1 MAHIISIYFT
11 KFNGHFLCLQ
21 LVIKYFFIT
30 SFDWKNI
37 MEDSIHLQNSF
48 LTETVLNNT
57 IDELK
62 KLNLSSKDYI
72 NLADSLLDIA
82 ISGHK
87 TRQVEEE
94 VNYSIDKK
102 IDFPIIFE
110 DIVINKFDNKKH
122 KKLLE
127 EWTNNEF
134 GKEFLLSRID
144 NVERNLDELISD
156 KTNIFGIIE
165 NEDKIPIGIM
175 GYLHYDKLN
184 NKAELRKLIGNRNYS
199 GKGFGKKATK
209 AWVSFGLNKLKLRKI
224 FIYTFDTN
232 LRNIRINRELGF
244 NLEGVF
250 KSENMDR
257 DTPKDIL
264 RMALITK

>member
-1 MAHIISIYFT
+1 
-11 KFNGHFLCLQ
+11 
-21 LVIKYFFIT
+21 
-30 SFDWKNI
+30 
-37 MEDSIHLQNSF
+37 MEDSIHIQNSF

-57 IDELK
+57 INELK
-62 KLNLSSKDYI
+62 KLKLSQKDYV
-72 NLADSLLDIA
+72 NLANALLDIA
-82 ISGHK
+82 INGHK
-87 TRQVEEE
+87 TPQVEEE
-94 VNYSIDKK
+94 VNYLIDKK
-102 IDFPIIFE
+102 IDFPITFE
-110 DIVINKFDNKKH
+110 DITINKFDKKKH
-122 KKLLE
+122 KKFLE

-144 NVERNLDELISD
+144 NVERSIEELIND
-156 KTNIFGIIE
+156 KANIFGIIE
-165 NEDKIPIGIM
+165 TQDKIPIGVL

-184 NKAELRKLIGNRNYS
+184 NKAELRKLIGNRDYS

-209 AWVSFGLNKLKLRKI
+209 AWVTFGLNKLKLRKI

-250 KSENMDR
+250 KAENLDK

>member
-1 MAHIISIYFT
+1 
-11 KFNGHFLCLQ
+11 
-21 LVIKYFFIT
+21 
-30 SFDWKNI
+30 
-37 MEDSIHLQNSF
+37 MEDSIHIQNSF
-48 LTETVLNNT
+48 LTETVLNN
-57 IDELK
+57 IINELK
-62 KLNLSSKDYI
+62 KLKLSQKDYV
-72 NLADSLLDIA
+72 NLANALLDIA
-82 ISGHK
+82 INGHK
-87 TRQVEEE
+87 TPEVEEE
-94 VNYSIDKK
+94 VNYLIDKK
-102 IDFPIIFE
+102 IDFPITFE
-110 DIVINKFDNKKH
+110 DITINKFDKKKH
-122 KKLLE
+122 KKFLE

-144 NVERNLDELISD
+144 NVERSIEELIND
-156 KTNIFGIIE
+156 KANIFGIIE
-165 NEDKIPIGIM
+165 TQDKIPIGVL

-184 NKAELRKLIGNRNYS
+184 NKAELRKLIGNRDYS

-209 AWVSFGLNKLKLRKI
+209 AWVTFGLNKLKLRKI

-250 KSENMDR
+250 KAENLDK

>member
-1 MAHIISIYFT
+1 
-11 KFNGHFLCLQ
+11 
-21 LVIKYFFIT
+21 
-30 SFDWKNI
+30 
-37 MEDSIHLQNSF
+37 MEDSIHIQNSF

-57 IDELK
+57 INELK
-62 KLNLSSKDYI
+62 KLKLSQKDYV
-72 NLADSLLDIA
+72 NLANALLDIA
-82 ISGHK
+82 INGHK
-87 TRQVEEE
+87 TPEVEEE
-94 VNYSIDKK
+94 VNYLIDKK
-102 IDFPIIFE
+102 IDFPITFE
-110 DIVINKFDNKKH
+110 DITINKFDKKKH
-122 KKLLE
+122 KKFLE

-144 NVERNLDELISD
+144 NVERSIEELIND
-156 KTNIFGIIE
+156 KANIFGIIE
-165 NEDKIPIGIM
+165 TQDKIPIGVL

-184 NKAELRKLIGNRNYS
+184 NKAELRKLIGNRDYS

-209 AWVSFGLNKLKLRKI
+209 AWVTFGLNKLKLRKI

-250 KSENMDR
+250 KAENLDK

>member
-1 MAHIISIYFT
+1 M
-11 KFNGHFLCLQ
+11 
-21 LVIKYFFIT
+21 
-30 SFDWKNI
+30 D
-37 MEDSIHLQNSF
+37 DSIHIQNSF

-57 IDELK
+57 ITELK
-62 KLNLSSKDYI
+62 KLNLSPKDYV
-72 NLADSLLDIA
+72 NLANALLDIA
-82 ISGHK
+82 INGHK
-87 TRQVEEE
+87 TPQVEEE

-102 IDFPIIFE
+102 IDFPIRYE
-110 DIVINKFDNKKH
+110 DITINKFDNKKH
-122 KKLLE
+122 KKFLE

-144 NVERNLDELISD
+144 NVERSLDELIND
-156 KTNIFGIIE
+156 KANIFGIIE
-165 NEDKIPIGIM
+165 TQDKVPIGVL

-184 NKAELRKLIGNRNYS
+184 NKAELRKLIGNRDYS

-209 AWVSFGLNKLKLRKI
+209 AWVTFGLNKLKLRKI

-250 KSENMDR
+250 KAENLDK

>member
-1 MAHIISIYFT
+1 
-11 KFNGHFLCLQ
+11 
-21 LVIKYFFIT
+21 
-30 SFDWKNI
+30 
-37 MEDSIHLQNSF
+37 MEDSIHIQNSF

-57 IDELK
+57 INELK
-62 KLNLSSKDYI
+62 KLNLSPKDYV
-72 NLADSLLDIA
+72 NLANALLDIA
-82 ISGHK
+82 INGHK
-87 TRQVEEE
+87 TPQVEEE

-102 IDFPIIFE
+102 IDFPITYE
-110 DIVINKFDNKKH
+110 DITISKFDNKKH
-122 KKLLE
+122 KKFLE

-144 NVERNLDELISD
+144 NVERSLDELIND
-156 KTNIFGIIE
+156 KANIFGIIE
-165 NEDKIPIGIM
+165 TQDKVPIGVL
-175 GYLHYDKLN
+175 GYLHHDKLN
-184 NKAELRKLIGNRNYS
+184 NKAELRKLIGNRDYS

-209 AWVSFGLNKLKLRKI
+209 AWVTFGLNKLKLRKI

-250 KSENMDR
+250 KAENLDK

>member
-1 MAHIISIYFT
+1 
-11 KFNGHFLCLQ
+11 
-21 LVIKYFFIT
+21 
-30 SFDWKNI
+30 
-37 MEDSIHLQNSF
+37 MEDSIHIQNSF

-57 IDELK
+57 IKELK
-62 KLNLSSKDYI
+62 KLNLSPKDYV
-72 NLADSLLDIA
+72 NLANALLDIA
-82 ISGHK
+82 INGHK
-87 TRQVEEE
+87 TPQVEEE
-94 VNYSIDKK
+94 VNYLIDKK
-102 IDFPIIFE
+102 IDFPITYE
-110 DIVINKFDNKKH
+110 DITINKFDKKKH
-122 KKLLE
+122 KKFLE

-144 NVERNLDELISD
+144 NVERSLDELIND
-156 KTNIFGIIE
+156 KSNIFGIIE
-165 NEDKIPIGIM
+165 TQDKIPIGVL

-184 NKAELRKLIGNRNYS
+184 NKAELRKLIGNRDYS

-209 AWVSFGLNKLKLRKI
+209 AWVTFGLNKLKLRKI

-244 NLEGVF
+244 HLEGVF
-250 KSENMDR
+250 KAENLDE

>member
-1 MAHIISIYFT
+1 MI
-11 KFNGHFLCLQ
+11 G
-21 LVIKYFFIT
+21 
-30 SFDWKNI
+30 KNI
-37 MEDSIHLQNSF
+37 MEDSIQIQNSF
-48 LTETVLNNT
+48 LTETVLNTT
-57 IDELK
+57 ITELK
-62 KLNLSSKDYI
+62 KLKLSSKDYV
-72 NLADSLLDIA
+72 NLANSILDIA
-82 ISGHK
+82 INGHK
-87 TRQVEEE
+87 TPQVEE
-94 VNYSIDKK
+94 VNYLIDEK
-102 IDFPIIFE
+102 IDFPIKYE
-110 DIVINKFDNKKH
+110 DIIINKFDNKKH
-122 KKLLE
+122 KKLLM

-144 NVERNLDELISD
+144 NVERNLDELIND
-156 KTNIFGIIE
+156 KANIFGIIE
-165 NEDKIPIGIM
+165 TQDKIPIGIM

-184 NKAELRKLIGNRNYS
+184 NKAELRKLIGNRDYS

-250 KSENMDR
+250 KAENLDK
-257 DTPKDIL
+257 DAPKDIL